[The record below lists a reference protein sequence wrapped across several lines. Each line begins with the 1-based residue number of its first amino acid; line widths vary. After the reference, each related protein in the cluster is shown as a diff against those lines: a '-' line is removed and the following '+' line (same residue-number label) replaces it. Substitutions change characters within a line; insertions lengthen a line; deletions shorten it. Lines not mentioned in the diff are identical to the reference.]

1 VSHAVRLRR
10 KGVRPGLRA
19 GARAA
24 HFAAFLARDLRR
36 RTGVR
41 VCRWRRGGGK
51 FWPQLKEVAE
61 LVGLH
66 EHLHDLL
73 AAVRAAGIQV
83 CRPAP
88 PLAAWRPRARTCSRP
103 FLCLPPDSRA
113 PAG

>member
-1 VSHAVRLRR
+1 MSHAVRLRR
-10 KGVRPGLRA
+10 KGVRRGLRA

-61 LVGLH
+61 LVGFEPTVVH
-66 EHLHDLL
+66 VDATNAVVDLTVEQL
-73 AAVRAAGIQV
+73 DDAL
-83 CRPAP
+83 RPAV
-88 PLAAWRPRARTCSRP
+88 T
-103 FLCLPPDSRA
+103 
-113 PAG
+113 G